1 MQTAAIIVQNIP
13 FGGEEIFG
21 ETEIACKIS
30 ELRFLPYAKN
40 VSAVILSY
48 AAEDNAVLVF
58 AEEAALPALSKS
70 LAEEADDFLQC
81 FEDGSGVFTKGD
93 ADIYLSPLQ
102 AEKRRVFL
110 KNVCLPRLKRRGAI
124 PEKIVL
130 RGMSCDK
137 KLLEKCIAQ
146 CEKAAE
152 NAGKKLEFFVSE
164 RYDDTRI
171 EIDYPADAPKLL
183 MDEVTRIFVGAFPE
197 ELYSMD
203 DTPLEKRL
211 YELLKV
217 RGKKISVAESFTGG
231 GIGSRIVS
239 VPGASEVYFEGLNTY
254 SGNAKIKRLGVS
266 PFTLNT
272 VGAVS
277 DQTAYEMCAGLLSSG
292 DCDAAI
298 ATTGL
303 AGPKSDEN
311 GLPVGLC
318 FLAAGA
324 EGKIYIARHIF
335 TGDRTEI
342 TQKAINHALFWAYK
356 HLK

>member
-1 MQTAAIIVQNIP
+1 MKTSGSID
-13 FGGEEIFG
+13 
-21 ETEIACKIS
+21 
-30 ELRFLPYAKN
+30 
-40 VSAVILSY
+40 
-48 AAEDNAVLVF
+48 DNDV
-58 AEEAALPALSKS
+58 
-70 LAEEADDFLQC
+70 
-81 FEDGSGVFTKGD
+81 
-93 ADIYLSPLQ
+93 
-102 AEKRRVFL
+102 
-110 KNVCLPRLKRRGAI
+110 
-124 PEKIVL
+124 KIVL

-303 AGPKSDEN
+303 AGPKSDESGSFRHRIDFTCRDHRKDGKSALRFASGTGRKN
-311 GLPVGLC
+311 IYRTSYFHGRSHRNHSKGNQSRA
-318 FLAAGA
+318 FLGIQA
-324 EGKIYIARHIF
+324 F
-335 TGDRTEI
+335 EI
-342 TQKAINHALFWAYK
+342 TIKLRSPVKKRARK
-356 HLK
+356 

>member
-13 FGGEEIFG
+13 FGGEEIFAELEKAG
-21 ETEIACKIS
+21 KIS
-30 ELRFLPYAKN
+30 ELRFLPYEKN
-40 VSAVILSY
+40 ASAVIMSY
-48 AAEDNAVLVF
+48 ASQDNAVLVF
-58 AEEAALPALSKS
+58 TEEESLSAISENLAA
-70 LAEEADDFLQC
+70 EADDFLQC
-81 FEDGSGVFTKGD
+81 SEDGSGVFTKGE
-93 ADIYLSPLQ
+93 ADIFLSPLQ
-102 AEKRRVFL
+102 SEKRRAFM
-110 KNVCLPRLKRRGAI
+110 KNVCIPRLKRRGAL

-130 RGMSCDK
+130 RGVGCDI
-137 KLLEKCIAQ
+137 KLLKQCIAQ

-152 NAGKKLEFFVSE
+152 KADKKLEFFVTD
-164 RYDDTRI
+164 RYEDTRI

-183 MDEVTRIFVGAFPE
+183 TDEVTRIFVNAFPE

-211 YELLKV
+211 CELLKL

-231 GIGSRIVS
+231 GVGGRIVS
-239 VPGASEVYFEGLNTY
+239 VSGASEVYFEGLNTY

-277 DQTAYEMCAGLLSSG
+277 DQTAYEMCAGLLTSG

-303 AGPKSDEN
+303 AGPKSDES

-318 FLAAGA
+318 FLAAGLD
-324 EGKIYIARHIF
+324 GKIYIARHVF
-335 TGDRTEI
+335 TGDRNEI